1 MPGPFV
7 GSLGPF
13 RPTSMVDQIHIDVG
27 IKGRITS
34 PKAQI
39 RWHERDRASWYCL
52 ASDCR
57 GKKLAATADCN
68 NPVNFSR
75 VSNIDQRAALPSR
88 HTAAITA
95 RPASIGEREFD
106 SAPTL
111 SHRGQ
116 VCPIHKQGPYH
127 LTRRR
132 GLVVPSVSRVQRCE
146 NSAGFEYWTLRCI
159 RCGLIYE
166 AQVAAD
172 PMKSDAVGRE
182 HSHLRGPQ

>member
-13 RPTSMVDQIHIDVG
+13 RPISMVDQIHIDVG

-34 PKAQI
+34 PRAQI

-75 VSNIDQRAALPSR
+75 VSNIDQRAARFTNKDPITSR
-88 HTAAITA
+88 GGAASLSQVSVAYRGAKQCWVRVLEPHERLNVIKKLEFQA
-95 RPASIGEREFD
+95 AQYAASGGR
-106 SAPTL
+106 
-111 SHRGQ
+111 
-116 VCPIHKQGPYH
+116 
-127 LTRRR
+127 LTWISPRFSSF
-132 GLVVPSVSRVQRCE
+132 LFSFC
-146 NSAGFEYWTLRCI
+146 C
-159 RCGLIYE
+159 
-166 AQVAAD
+166 
-172 PMKSDAVGRE
+172 
-182 HSHLRGPQ
+182 

>member
-13 RPTSMVDQIHIDVG
+13 GPTSMVDQIHIDVG

-34 PKAQI
+34 PRAQI

-57 GKKLAATADCN
+57 EKKLAATAD
-68 NPVNFSR
+68 PVNFSR
-75 VSNIDQRAALPSR
+75 VSNIDQRAVLPSR
-88 HTAAITA
+88 HTTAITA
-95 RPASIGEREFD
+95 RPLASIGEREFD

-132 GLVVPSVSRVQRCE
+132 GLVVPSVSPVQRCE
-146 NSAGFEYWTLRCI
+146 TVLGSSTGP
-159 RCGLIYE
+159 CG
-166 AQVAAD
+166 ASGAALF
-172 PMKSDAVGRE
+172 MR
-182 HSHLRGPQ
+182 RGWPPTR

>member
-13 RPTSMVDQIHIDVG
+13 RPISMVDQIHIDVG

-34 PKAQI
+34 PRAQI

-68 NPVNFSR
+68 DPVNFSR
-75 VSNIDQRAALPSR
+75 VINIDQRAALPSR

-95 RPASIGEREFD
+95 RPAASIGEREFD

-132 GLVVPSVSRVQRCE
+132 GLVVPSVSPVQRCE
-146 NSAGFEYWTLRCI
+146 TVLGSSTGP
-159 RCGLIYE
+159 CG
-166 AQVAAD
+166 ASGAALFMRRRW
-172 PMKSDAVGRE
+172 PPTR
-182 HSHLRGPQ
+182 

>member
-13 RPTSMVDQIHIDVG
+13 GPTSMVDQIHIDVG

-34 PKAQI
+34 PRAQI

-57 GKKLAATADCN
+57 EKKLAATAD
-68 NPVNFSR
+68 PVNFSR
-75 VSNIDQRAALPSR
+75 VSNIDQRAVLPSR
-88 HTAAITA
+88 HTTAITA
-95 RPASIGEREFD
+95 RPLASIGEREFD

-132 GLVVPSVSRVQRCE
+132 GLVVPSVSPVQRCE
-146 NSAGFEYWTLRCI
+146 TVLGSSTGP
-159 RCGLIYE
+159 CG
-166 AQVAAD
+166 ASGAALFMRRRW
-172 PMKSDAVGRE
+172 PPTR
-182 HSHLRGPQ
+182 

>member
-13 RPTSMVDQIHIDVG
+13 GPTSMVDQIHIDVG

-34 PKAQI
+34 PRAQI

-57 GKKLAATADCN
+57 EKKLAATAD
-68 NPVNFSR
+68 PVNFSR
-75 VSNIDQRAALPSR
+75 VSNIDQRAVLPSR
-88 HTAAITA
+88 HTTAITA
-95 RPASIGEREFD
+95 RPLASIGEREFD

-146 NSAGFEYWTLRCI
+146 TVLGSSTGP
-159 RCGLIYE
+159 CG
-166 AQVAAD
+166 ASGAALFMRRRW
-172 PMKSDAVGRE
+172 PPTR
-182 HSHLRGPQ
+182 